1 MGNSNAFSQPQ
12 KKTKTF
18 FYQAQN
24 DLRCG
29 FGSLSEVRS
38 LVELIC
44 ELADKSQREKC
55 CRIFQVFL

>member
-12 KKTKTF
+12 TKNQNF

-29 FGSLSEVRS
+29 FEVRS

-44 ELADKSQREKC
+44 ELADKSQREKY
-55 CRIFQVFL
+55 CRIFQVFYKQKY